1 MNSFEVTVIR
11 TEMITFHLPATS
23 PQDAEASYLM
33 DGEETSSETVTL
45 HIDSTTRLDPE
56 PL

>member
-23 PQDAEASYLM
+23 PQDAEASYLV
-33 DGEETSSETVTL
+33 DGEETSSETVAL